1 VSSASSGILTGARAA
16 VAALEEAGVEI
27 AFGLPGVHNLPLW
40 RELNG
45 SPIRLV
51 GVRHEQTAAYA
62 ADGYARASGRLGVA
76 LTTTGPGAAN
86 TLAAVGEAWASR
98 QPILVIATDIPTTSR
113 RPGVWRGALH
123 EATDQAAMFM
133 PVVKEAIRVHSA
145 DEIGPAVARAA
156 CTALEAPARPVYVEI
171 PTDLLSAEAGG
182 LDAER
187 RAPGGERGGPGM
199 EQHTPG
205 GRARAERRTPGAGAA
220 QSPRGSPGGARP
232 APLDSDQLARAT
244 ELLER
249 ARRPLVWAG
258 GGALQSGAGE
268 AVARLAERLVAPVIL
283 TYSARGLLA
292 PGHPCLVEAPPHV
305 PDVGALWDEADVVVA
320 IGSDFDGMMTQGW
333 KMPQPP
339 HLVAINVDPRDASK
353 NYRPDVAVEGDA
365 ARAAAAL
372 AERLGDRGGL
382 DSLERRLKELGRGV
396 REQLAAEDPDATA
409 FLDAVEGA
417 LPDDAIVVCDM
428 CIPGYWLGGFHRTP
442 APRKLSYPLGWGT
455 LGCAFPQG
463 LGAALAGAG
472 PAVSI
477 SGDGGFLYACG
488 ELAAAKQEDIPLT
501 VVIVDDGGYGMIRY
515 DQDRHGDPREGVDLT
530 NPDFVALAASF
541 GIRADSVDGLAE
553 HFGVALKGHVAL
565 KEPTM
570 LVARAALGP
579 PPNVSP
585 RWYRR

>member
-1 VSSASSGILTGARAA
+1 MSSASSGILTGARAA
-16 VAALEEAGVEI
+16 VAALEDAGVEI

-98 QPILVIATDIPTTSR
+98 QPILVIATDIPSTAR
-113 RPGVWRGALH
+113 RPGVWRGVLH

-145 DEIGPAVARAA
+145 DEIGPAVARGAR
-156 CTALEAPARPVYVEI
+156 TALEAPSRPVYVEI
-171 PTDLLSAEAGG
+171 PTDLLNGELGG
-182 LDAER
+182 TDD
-187 RAPGGERGGPGM
+187 
-199 EQHTPG
+199 
-205 GRARAERRTPGAGAA
+205 
-220 QSPRGSPGGARP
+220 GARP
-232 APLDSDQLARAT
+232 DAVARGQRPSEDQLARAA

-268 AVARLAERLVAPVIL
+268 AVARLAERLVAPVML
-283 TYSARGLLA
+283 TYSASGLLP
-292 PGHPCLVEAPPHV
+292 PGHPCLVGAPPHV
-305 PDVGALWDEADVVVA
+305 PEVGALWDEADVVVA

-339 HLVAINVDPRDASK
+339 HLVAINVDARDASK
-353 NYRPDVAVEGDA
+353 NYRPDVVVEADA
-365 ARAAAAL
+365 ADAAAAL
-372 AERLGDRGGL
+372 ADRLGERGGL
-382 DSLERRLKELGRGV
+382 DSLERRLKELSRGV
-396 REQLAAEDPDATA
+396 RARLAAEDPEAIA
-409 FLDAVEGA
+409 FLDTIEAA
-417 LPDDAIVVCDM
+417 LPDDAIVLSDM

-488 ELAAAKQEDIPLT
+488 ELAAAKQENIPLT
-501 VVIVDDGGYGMIRY
+501 AVIVDDGGYGMIRY
-515 DQDRHGDPREGVDLT
+515 DQDLHGDPREGVDLT

-541 GIRADSVDGLAE
+541 GIRADSVDGLGE

>member
-1 VSSASSGILTGARAA
+1 MTAPSKGILTGARAA
-16 VAALEEAGVEI
+16 VAALEDAGVSV
-27 AFGLPGVHNLPLW
+27 AFGLPGVHNLALW

-62 ADGYARASGRLGVA
+62 ADGYTRASGRLGVA

-98 QPILVIATDIPTTSR
+98 QPVLVIATDIPSTAR
-113 RPGVWRGALH
+113 RPGVWRGVLH

-133 PVVKEAIRVHSA
+133 PVVKEAIRVRSA
-145 DEIGPAVARAA
+145 EEIAPAVARGARAA
-156 CTALEAPARPVYVEI
+156 MTAPCRPVYVEI
-171 PTDLLSAEAGG
+171 PTDLLDGEGSDPSSVLNNSRREPDPAQLQRA
-182 LDAER
+182 LD
-187 RAPGGERGGPGM
+187 
-199 EQHTPG
+199 
-205 GRARAERRTPGAGAA
+205 
-220 QSPRGSPGGARP
+220 
-232 APLDSDQLARAT
+232 
-244 ELLER
+244 LLER

-283 TYSARGLLA
+283 TFSAKGLVP
-292 PGHPCLVEAPPHV
+292 PGHPCLVESSPHV
-305 PDVGALWDEADVVVA
+305 PEAGELWDEADVVVA
-320 IGSDFDGMMTQGW
+320 IGSDLDGMMTQGW
-333 KMPQPP
+333 KQPQPP
-339 HLVAINVDPRDASK
+339 HLVAINVDAADASK
-353 NYRPDVAVEGDA
+353 NYRPDVVVEADAREAVT
-365 ARAAAAL
+365 AL

-382 DSLERRLKELGRGV
+382 DSLQRRIRELNRAV
-396 REQLAAEDPDATA
+396 RARVASEDPEAVT
-409 FLDAVEGA
+409 FLDALDAA

-442 APRKLSYPLGWGT
+442 APRKLTYPLGWGT

-463 LGAALAGAG
+463 LGAALADAG

-477 SGDGGFLYACG
+477 SGDGGFLYAVG

-501 VVIVDDGGYGMIRY
+501 AVIVDDGGYGMIRY
-515 DQDRHGDPREGVDLT
+515 DQDLHGDPREGVDLAS
-530 NPDFVALAASF
+530 PDFVALAASF
-541 GIRADSVDGLAE
+541 GIRANSVDGLGE
-553 HFGVALKGHVAL
+553 HFGMALKGHVAL
-565 KEPTM
+565 REPTL

>member
-1 VSSASSGILTGARAA
+1 MSSASSGILTGARAA
-16 VAALEEAGVEI
+16 VAALEDAGVEI

-98 QPILVIATDIPTTSR
+98 QPILVIATDIPSTAR
-113 RPGVWRGALH
+113 RPGVWRGVLH

-145 DEIGPAVARAA
+145 DEIGPAVARGAR
-156 CTALEAPARPVYVEI
+156 TALEAPSRPVYVEI
-171 PTDLLSAEAGG
+171 PTDLLNGELGG
-182 LDAER
+182 TDD
-187 RAPGGERGGPGM
+187 
-199 EQHTPG
+199 
-205 GRARAERRTPGAGAA
+205 
-220 QSPRGSPGGARP
+220 GARP
-232 APLDSDQLARAT
+232 DAVARGQRPSEDQLARAA

-268 AVARLAERLVAPVIL
+268 AVARLAERLVAPVML
-283 TYSARGLLA
+283 TYSASGLLP
-292 PGHPCLVEAPPHV
+292 PGHPCLVGAPPHV
-305 PDVGALWDEADVVVA
+305 PEVGALWDEADVVVA
-320 IGSDFDGMMTQGW
+320 IGSDFDGMRTQGW
-333 KMPQPP
+333 EMPQPP
-339 HLVAINVDPRDASK
+339 HLVAINVDARDASK
-353 NYRPDVAVEGDA
+353 NYRPDVVVEADA
-365 ARAAAAL
+365 AGAATAL
-372 AERLGDRGGL
+372 ADRLGERGGL
-382 DSLERRLKELGRGV
+382 DSLERRLKELSRSV
-396 REQLAAEDPDATA
+396 RERLAAEDPEAIA
-409 FLDAVEGA
+409 FLDTIEAA
-417 LPDDAIVVCDM
+417 LPDDAIVVSDM

-488 ELAAAKQEDIPLT
+488 ELAAAKQENIPLT
-501 VVIVDDGGYGMIRY
+501 AVIVDDGGYGMIRY
-515 DQDRHGDPREGVDLT
+515 DQDLHGDPREGVDLT
-530 NPDFVALAASF
+530 SPDFVALAASF
-541 GIRADSVDGLAE
+541 GIRADSVEGLGE

>member
-1 VSSASSGILTGARAA
+1 MSSASSGIPTGARAA
-16 VAALEEAGVEI
+16 VAALEDAGVEI

-62 ADGYARASGRLGVA
+62 ADGYARASGRLGAA

-98 QPILVIATDIPTTSR
+98 QPILVIATDIPSTAR
-113 RPGVWRGALH
+113 RPGVWRGVLH

-145 DEIGPAVARAA
+145 DEIGPAVARGAR
-156 CTALEAPARPVYVEI
+156 TALEAPSRPVYVEI
-171 PTDLLSAEAGG
+171 PTDLLNGELGG
-182 LDAER
+182 TDD
-187 RAPGGERGGPGM
+187 
-199 EQHTPG
+199 
-205 GRARAERRTPGAGAA
+205 
-220 QSPRGSPGGARP
+220 GARP
-232 APLDSDQLARAT
+232 DAVARGQRPSEDQLARAA

-268 AVARLAERLVAPVIL
+268 AVARLAERLVAPVML
-283 TYSARGLLA
+283 TYSASGLLP
-292 PGHPCLVEAPPHV
+292 PGHPCLVGAPPHV
-305 PDVGALWDEADVVVA
+305 PEVGALWDEADVVVA

-339 HLVAINVDPRDASK
+339 HLVAINVDARDASK
-353 NYRPDVAVEGDA
+353 NYRPDVVVEADA
-365 ARAAAAL
+365 AGAATAL
-372 AERLGDRGGL
+372 ADRLGERGGL
-382 DSLERRLKELGRGV
+382 DSLERRLKELSRSV
-396 REQLAAEDPDATA
+396 RERLAAEDPEAIA
-409 FLDAVEGA
+409 FLDTIEAA
-417 LPDDAIVVCDM
+417 LPDDAIVVSDM

-488 ELAAAKQEDIPLT
+488 ELAAAKQENIPLT
-501 VVIVDDGGYGMIRY
+501 AVIVDDGGYGMIRY
-515 DQDRHGDPREGVDLT
+515 DQDLHGDPREGVDLT
-530 NPDFVALAASF
+530 SPDFVALAASF
-541 GIRADSVDGLAE
+541 GIRADSVEGLGE

>member
-1 VSSASSGILTGARAA
+1 MSSPSGGILTGARAA
-16 VAALEEAGVEI
+16 VAALEAAGVSV

-62 ADGYARASGRLGVA
+62 ADGYARASGDVGVA

-98 QPILVIATDIPTTSR
+98 QPVVVVATDIPSTAR
-113 RPGVWRGALH
+113 RHGVWRGVLH

-133 PVVKEAIRVHSA
+133 PVVKEAIRVHAA
-145 DEIGPAVARAA
+145 DEIGPAVARAIR
-156 CTALEAPARPVYVEI
+156 TALAPPARPVYVEI
-171 PTDLLSAEAGG
+171 PTDLLSANARLKGSDPLSRGG
-182 LDAER
+182 LDL
-187 RAPGGERGGPGM
+187 
-199 EQHTPG
+199 
-205 GRARAERRTPGAGAA
+205 
-220 QSPRGSPGGARP
+220 GSVDR
-232 APLDSDQLARAT
+232 DQLERALA
-244 ELLER
+244 LLER

-283 TYSARGLLA
+283 TFSAKGLVP
-292 PGHPCLVEAPPHV
+292 PGHPCLVESSPHV
-305 PDVGALWDEADVVVA
+305 PEAGQLWDEADVVVA
-320 IGSDFDGMMTQGW
+320 IGSDLDGMMTQAW
-333 KMPQPP
+333 KQPQPP
-339 HLVAINVDPRDASK
+339 HLVAINVDPTDASK
-353 NYRPDVAVEGDA
+353 NYRPDVVVEADA
-365 ARAAAAL
+365 AKATSAL
-372 AERLGDRGGL
+372 AERLGERGGL
-382 DSLERRLKELGRGV
+382 DSLQRRVRDLNRAV
-396 REQLAAEDPDATA
+396 RERLTREEPEASA
-409 FLDAVEGA
+409 FLDVVEGA
-417 LPDDAIVVCDM
+417 LPDDAVVVCDM

-442 APRKLSYPLGWGT
+442 APRKFSYPLGWGT

-488 ELAAAKQEDIPLT
+488 ELAAAKQENIPLT
-501 VVIVDDGGYGMIRY
+501 AVIVDDGGYGMIRY
-515 DQDRHGDPREGVDLT
+515 DQDLHGDPREGVDLA

-541 GIRADSVDGLAE
+541 GIRADSVDGLGE
-553 HFGVALKGHVAL
+553 HFGMALKGHVAL
-565 KEPTM
+565 KEPTL

>member
-1 VSSASSGILTGARAA
+1 MSSPSSGILTGARAA
-16 VAALEEAGVEI
+16 VAALEDAGVEI

-98 QPILVIATDIPTTSR
+98 QPILVIATDIPSTAR
-113 RPGVWRGALH
+113 RPGVWRGVLH

-145 DEIGPAVARAA
+145 DEIGPAVTRAA
-156 CTALEAPARPVYVEI
+156 RTALEAPARPVYVEI
-171 PTDLLSAEAGG
+171 PTDLLSADAIVKGSDPLSGGDSGG
-182 LDAER
+182 L
-187 RAPGGERGGPGM
+187 
-199 EQHTPG
+199 TPESG
-205 GRARAERRTPGAGAA
+205 
-220 QSPRGSPGGARP
+220 
-232 APLDSDQLARAT
+232 QLARAA

-268 AVARLAERLVAPVIL
+268 AVAALAERLVAPVIL
-283 TYSARGLLA
+283 TYSASGLLP
-292 PGHPCLVEAPPHV
+292 PGHPCLVQAPPHV
-305 PDVGALWDEADVVVA
+305 PEVGALWDEADVVVGV
-320 IGSDFDGMMTQGW
+320 GSDFDGMMTQGW

-339 HLVAINVDPRDASK
+339 HLVAINVDPTDASK
-353 NYRPDVAVEGDA
+353 NYRPDVVVEADA
-365 ARAAAAL
+365 ARSAAAL
-372 AERLGDRGGL
+372 ADMLGERGGL
-382 DSLERRLKELGRGV
+382 DALERRLKELGKTVRG
-396 REQLAAEDPDATA
+396 RIAADEPEAAT
-409 FLDAVEGA
+409 FLDTIERA
-417 LPDDAIVVCDM
+417 LPDDAVVVCDM

-501 VVIVDDGGYGMIRY
+501 AVIVDDGGYGMIRY
-515 DQDRHGDPREGVDLT
+515 DQDLHGDPREGVDLT
-530 NPDFVALAASF
+530 NPDFVALAAAF
-541 GIRADSVDGLAE
+541 GIRADSVDGLGE

-565 KEPTM
+565 NEPTM
-570 LVARAALGP
+570 LVARASLGP

>member
-1 VSSASSGILTGARAA
+1 MSSASSGILTGARAA
-16 VAALEEAGVEI
+16 VAALEDAGVEI

-98 QPILVIATDIPTTSR
+98 QPILVIATDIPSTAR
-113 RPGVWRGALH
+113 RPGVWRGVLH

-156 CTALEAPARPVYVEI
+156 RTALEAPSRPVYVEI
-171 PTDLLSAEAGG
+171 PTDLLNGELGG
-182 LDAER
+182 TDD
-187 RAPGGERGGPGM
+187 
-199 EQHTPG
+199 
-205 GRARAERRTPGAGAA
+205 
-220 QSPRGSPGGARP
+220 GARP
-232 APLDSDQLARAT
+232 DAVARGQRPSEDQLARAA

-268 AVARLAERLVAPVIL
+268 AVARLAERLVAPVML
-283 TYSARGLLA
+283 TYSASGLLP
-292 PGHPCLVEAPPHV
+292 PGHPCLVGAPPHV
-305 PDVGALWDEADVVVA
+305 PEVGALWDEADVVVA

-339 HLVAINVDPRDASK
+339 HLVAINVDARDASK
-353 NYRPDVAVEGDA
+353 NYRPDVVVEADA
-365 ARAAAAL
+365 AGAATAL
-372 AERLGDRGGL
+372 ADRLGERGGL
-382 DSLERRLKELGRGV
+382 DSLERRLKELSRSV
-396 REQLAAEDPDATA
+396 RERLAAEDPEAIA
-409 FLDAVEGA
+409 FLDTIEAA
-417 LPDDAIVVCDM
+417 LPDDAIVVSDM

-488 ELAAAKQEDIPLT
+488 ELAAAKQENIPLT
-501 VVIVDDGGYGMIRY
+501 AVIVDDGGYGMIRY
-515 DQDRHGDPREGVDLT
+515 DQDLHGDPREGVDLT
-530 NPDFVALAASF
+530 SPDFVALAASF
-541 GIRADSVDGLAE
+541 GIRADSVEGLGE